1 MIILFPNLILTC
13 ERDLWID
20 CSSKVKDME
29 KMDFCPSLSPSIM
42 DSGEQNS
49 TGSGPTVF
57 NLLHLGSRMT
67 EVRGCG
73 GGGQKSQMSQH
84 CLVAA
89 GGELN
94 CQGFVLQL
102 MQICFPYKKPQTFD
116 LSI

>member
-1 MIILFPNLILTC
+1 
-13 ERDLWID
+13 
-20 CSSKVKDME
+20 
-29 KMDFCPSLSPSIM
+29 M

-67 EVRGCG
+67 EVRGW
-73 GGGQKSQMSQH
+73 GGGQKSQMGQH